1 MAAIADCDGTVAT
14 FGKSR
19 RLLTA
24 TQYRAVFDAAA
35 IKVSHRNL
43 LLLARISEAPQSR
56 LGLVIAKKN
65 VRKAVQR
72 NRIKRVAREL
82 FRQLPPGNPP
92 LDIVL
97 LARRGLDQLD
107 NAALFETL
115 GQQWQK
121 LARDAARTP
130 QPRGNQC
137 ASS

>member
-1 MAAIADCDGTVAT
+1 VGATADRDRTSAS
-14 FGKSR
+14 FGKAR

-24 TQYRAVFDAAA
+24 AQYRAVFDAASVKA
-35 IKVSHRNL
+35 SHRNL

-82 FRQLPPGNPP
+82 FRQLPPAEPP
-92 LDIVL
+92 LDVVL

-107 NAALFETL
+107 NTALFAALGE
-115 GQQWQK
+115 QWQT
-121 LARDAARTP
+121 LAHKAAR
-130 QPRGNQC
+130 
-137 ASS
+137 ASQTRDH

>member
-1 MAAIADCDGTVAT
+1 MGAIADRDGTSAS

-24 TQYRAVFDAAA
+24 TQYRAVFDDATVKA
-35 IKVSHRNL
+35 SHRNL
-43 LLLARISEAPQSR
+43 LLLARISETSQSR

-82 FRQLPPGNPP
+82 FRQLPPAEPP
-92 LDIVL
+92 LDVVL

-107 NAALFETL
+107 NTALFAALGE
-115 GQQWQK
+115 QWQTLHRK
-121 LARDAARTP
+121 AARTQ
-130 QPRGNQC
+130 QPRDN
-137 ASS
+137 

>member
-1 MAAIADCDGTVAT
+1 VVAIADHDRTSAA

-24 TQYRAVFDAAA
+24 AQYRAVFDDAAVKA
-35 IKVSHRNL
+35 SHRNL

-82 FRQLPPGNPP
+82 FRQLPPADPP
-92 LDIVL
+92 LDVVL
-97 LARRGLDQLD
+97 LARRGLDELD
-107 NAALFETL
+107 NTALFAALGE
-115 GQQWQK
+115 QWRK
-121 LARDAARTP
+121 LAHNAARTP
-130 QPRGNQC
+130 QTRGN
-137 ASS
+137 